1 MWALSGSYLTRIP
14 QIMNRALIIA
24 EIKCHDPR
32 LRPKAWGSGTGMPLQ
47 RKIFRIQEVGNSKQP
62 AASAIDADAA
72 LRHYEIMSELKA
84 LRTVIDPNGAPPSA
98 TPTPVPSDIDIPA
111 HVEQL
116 KQVRNLKSELDLIHA
131 AINRTK
137 QEIAT
142 LHITGFQGPE
152 MSRVTNE
159 LDAVVAGT
167 ENATQNILKAAEDID
182 QAANAL
188 SNSLKTEYEQG
199 VASDIQDHVVK
210 IFEACNFQDL
220 TGQRITKVVM
230 TLKFI
235 ETHIVRMMEIWGGI
249 EAFKDY
255 EPTARAERNGD
266 ASLLNGPKLEDDPG
280 HASQDDIDALFG

>member
-1 MWALSGSYLTRIP
+1 
-14 QIMNRALIIA
+14 
-24 EIKCHDPR
+24 
-32 LRPKAWGSGTGMPLQ
+32 MPLQ
-47 RKIFRIQEVGNSKQP
+47 RKLFRVQEVGNSQLP

-72 LRHYEIMSELKA
+72 LRHYEVMTELKA
-84 LRTVIDPNGAPPSA
+84 LRASLQPQTLPAP
-98 TPTPVPSDIDIPA
+98 VV
-111 HVEQL
+111 VEEVDESMHLQI
-116 KQVRNLKSELDLIHA
+116 KQVQKLKSELDLIHA

-142 LHITGFQGPE
+142 LHVTGFNGPE

-167 ENATQNILKAAEDID
+167 EQATQNILKAAEDID

-188 SNSLKTEYEQG
+188 TAALKTEYEKG
-199 VASDIQDHVVK
+199 IASDIQDHVIG

-220 TGQRITKVVM
+220 TGQRITKVVS

-235 ETHIVRMMEIWGGI
+235 ETHIVSMMEIWGGI

-255 EPTARAERNGD
+255 APAARSQRDGD
-266 ASLLNGPKLEDDPG
+266 AKLLNGPRLEEDPG